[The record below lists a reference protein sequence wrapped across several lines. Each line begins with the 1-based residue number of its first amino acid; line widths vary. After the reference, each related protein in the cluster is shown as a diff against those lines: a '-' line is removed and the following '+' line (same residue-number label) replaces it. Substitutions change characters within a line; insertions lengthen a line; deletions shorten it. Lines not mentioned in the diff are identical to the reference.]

1 MRTSLN
7 AEGGGP
13 RGLRRGENGH
23 TLANYAQFEDLLA
36 RFLELDPEKRIT
48 AAEALEHRNAALA
61 RDVAALRQQFASRL
75 AAVGTATTQ
84 LDGLLKA
91 AEGLKTD
98 TVWSIVQTVDGSAT
112 GSEANVPRKRA
123 SSEAGGLV
131 GRGPSSAEANEVS
144 TSFVVPGLAKQRR
157 AE

>member
-48 AAEALEHRNAALA
+48 AAEALEHDFFKRPAHLVTLPDATGLMETSTDDQPA
-61 RDVAALRQQFASRL
+61 
-75 AAVGTATTQ
+75 AAVASSAARYDFESPDMFKETANKKYAAVNPPAP
-84 LDGLLKA
+84 GGVEGKSKA
-91 AEGLKTD
+91 VASKP
-98 TVWSIVQTVDGSAT
+98 VAT
-112 GSEANVPRKRA
+112 GGSKWSGKPA
-123 SSEAGGLV
+123 
-131 GRGPSSAEANEVS
+131 PSS
-144 TSFVVPGLAKQRR
+144 GRR
-157 AE
+157 SV